1 MTGSHYQNA
10 PLCSHKTVKL
20 DPLRVNRNPPHV
32 RDGGVLTMGHRLLP
46 VRLQEMDSQTGA
58 WELPTGENQVRELP
72 ETRLVCLPD
81 TEKQT

>member
-1 MTGSHYQNA
+1 
-10 PLCSHKTVKL
+10 
-20 DPLRVNRNPPHV
+20 
-32 RDGGVLTMGHRLLP
+32 MGHRLLP